1 MDGLSRPELHAM
13 KDVYETLEHEKVSLS
28 HLRRD
33 EKEFL
38 ASLFKRFEEGT
49 NYLSFKRACLA
60 PESTVFT
67 CAKRLGKEPE
77 ETPLYKVCDDLSK
90 QLGIG
95 QGYLVR
101 EEVVRYEAKQR
112 PQERELTTG
121 EVAKLAGCTPQAV
134 RKAVRTWRLKARR
147 VGRLSLVAEKDA
159 KAFAQTVRPYHG
171 KDRRQPSLRN
181 SIYSKSE
188 R

>member
-1 MDGLSRPELHAM
+1 M
-13 KDVYETLEHEKVSLS
+13 KDLYETLEQEKVSLS
-28 HLRRD
+28 RLRPK

-38 ASLFKRFEEGT
+38 AGLFKRFEEGS
-49 NYLSFKRACLA
+49 NYLSFKRIYLA
-60 PESTVFT
+60 PNSPVFS

-101 EEVVRYEAKQR
+101 GEVVRYEAEQKPR
-112 PQERELTTG
+112 ERELTTG
-121 EVAKLAGCTPQAV
+121 EVARLSGCTSQAV
-134 RKAVRTWRLKARR
+134 RNAVRTWRLRARK

-159 KAFAQTVRPYHG
+159 HAFARTVRPYG
-171 KDRRQPSLRN
+171 GVRRNKAGRRDLVHA
-181 SIYSKSE
+181 
-188 R
+188 